1 MSKCAQ
7 RALTWMAA
15 TAVLSVAIHY
25 ATIHWYP
32 TLYMSSCLR
41 QLVARVGMHQF
52 VHASPPTWDNR
63 ETTCLPSP
71 DLIYSAA
78 AFDLS
83 AGPLRVTVP
92 VAGPYTSV
100 SLYAANTD
108 NFFVTNDRHVP
119 RDKFDFILVGPAT
132 PDPGAAGIPVI
143 RAPSTT
149 GGILVRFFV
158 GDRDDLNTI
167 ESVRRQM
174 GCSVLK

>member
-1 MSKCAQ
+1 MSKYAQ

-25 ATIHWYP
+25 ATVHWYP

-52 VHASPPTWDNR
+52 VHASPPTSENR
-63 ETTCLPSP
+63 DSPCLPSP
-71 DLIYSAA
+71 DLTYSAA

-83 AGPLRVTVP
+83 QGPLRVTAALV
-92 VAGPYTSV
+92 GPYMSV
-100 SLYAANTD
+100 SCYSANTD
-108 NFFVTNDRHVP
+108 NFLVANDRQVQ
-119 RDKFDFILVGPAT
+119 RDKFDFILVGPAA
-132 PDPGAAGIPVI
+132 PDPGIGGIPVI
-143 RAPSTT
+143 RAPSST

-158 GDRDDLNTI
+158 GDRDDLNKI

-174 GCSVLK
+174 SCSVLK

>member
-1 MSKCAQ
+1 MSKYAQ

-25 ATIHWYP
+25 ATIRWYP

-52 VHASPPTWDNR
+52 VHASAPTAENR
-63 ETTCLPSP
+63 DGPRLPSP
-71 DLIYSAA
+71 DLTYSAA

-83 AGPLRVTVP
+83 EGPLRVTAPIV
-92 VAGPYTSV
+92 GPYMSV
-100 SLYAANTD
+100 SCYAANTD
-108 NFFVTNDRHVP
+108 NFLVTNDRQVQ
-119 RDKFDFILVGPAT
+119 RDKFDFILVGPAA
-132 PDPGAAGIPVI
+132 PDPRVEGVPVI

-158 GDRDDLNTI
+158 GDRDDLDKI
-167 ESVRRQM
+167 ESVRRRM
-174 GCSVLK
+174 NCSVLK